1 MTDLVTYGRPAARY
15 APAAEEAPRI
25 GGYAF
30 AGTVLIGLFVVGFGI
45 WAAIAPLASAA
56 VATGTVKVETNRKTV
71 QHLDGGVIS
80 AILVRDGDTV
90 KAGQVLVRMDNLDAG
105 ADRDALTNQYLSAV
119 ALEARLVA
127 QRDNQPFIPFPA
139 ELIAS
144 TDSTIGQVVLGQE
157 QIFRDQRDLRDAQTQ
172 VWQQRMEQ
180 YAAQLPIVRSQIAS
194 AQRRHDLLAQ
204 QLATQQTL
212 LGKKLALKSTV
223 LDLEQQLAGAD
234 SDIAGATNSAAAL
247 ASQIDE
253 AKLQIA
259 AIRRQFAET
268 VSSDLRDAQVKRTA
282 LQQQLAKAD
291 AKFGRHDIVAPED
304 GVVMNSKYFAPG
316 EVVPPGGAIL
326 DVVPQQEAL
335 TVEARI
341 QPLDID
347 SVRAD
352 LPAKLR
358 LVAFKQRTTPVLDG
372 KVVSVSPD
380 AKLDDRTGQPYYLAT
395 IDIDRKELAELPGVK
410 LYPGMPVDVTVV
422 TGERTL
428 LEYLVQPLVDSFSHA
443 FVEE

>member
-1 MTDLVTYGRPAARY
+1 
-15 APAAEEAPRI
+15 
-25 GGYAF
+25 
-30 AGTVLIGLFVVGFGI
+30 
-45 WAAIAPLASAA
+45 
-56 VATGTVKVETNRKTV
+56 
-71 QHLDGGVIS
+71 
-80 AILVRDGDTV
+80 V
-90 KAGQVLVRMDNLDAG
+90 KAGQVLVQMDNLDAG

-127 QRDNQPFIPFPA
+127 QRDNQPSIPFPA
-139 ELIAS
+139 ELVAS

-223 LDLEQQLAGAD
+223 LDLEQQLAGAE